1 MFRCI
6 HSNAKSE
13 WLELKDFNKYLFRG
27 KTMVEKLDALMQL
40 AKAIN
45 GIGEVTV
52 IETLLWIDQDD
63 DYK

>member
-1 MFRCI
+1 
-6 HSNAKSE
+6 
-13 WLELKDFNKYLFRG
+13 
-27 KTMVEKLDALMQL
+27 MVEKLDALMQL